1 MGVFYVDCEIESAQG
16 RGKSVSVKRLLV
28 DSGAEYSW
36 IAASLLEK
44 ASIRVRKR
52 DVPFLMANGQTITRD
67 VGYAIL
73 RAQGFET
80 VDEVVFARPDDLQL
94 LGSRTLEG
102 FAAVLDPRRKKLV
115 AAGPIPAAKAI
126 REHS

>member
-1 MGVFYVDCEIESAQG
+1 MGVFYVDCEVQSPRGQ
-16 RGKSVSVKRLLV
+16 GKSVSAKRLLV

-36 IAASLLEK
+36 IAASLLER
-44 ASIRVRKR
+44 ASIRVRKK
-52 DVPFLMANGQTITRD
+52 DVPFLTANGQTITRD
-67 VGYAIL
+67 VGYAVL

-80 VDEVVFARPDDLQL
+80 VDEVVFAQPGDVQI

-115 AAGPIPAAKAI
+115 AAGPVLAA
-126 REHS
+126 